1 MRRRTAEFARTRNP
15 SCRVPCRGVL
25 AGKKSSR
32 YISVAQT
39 TENETPSLKIKKFG
53 ESDGKPATEKALRY
67 IHVTRTCQNA
77 HPFENFTFCK
87 RLVRGIHSP
96 GNALRSF
103 ACTRLYEQRSAGKRN
118 SASGPQTSLN
128 RYKRRFRQGV
138 HDRKPPKD
146 TVCDT
151 SGIQSQMRGQAIAAH
166 GYPALCSFQRV
177 VQYIGPPFRDRE
189 KDCRK
194 SCEQGNKKEPHEQR
208 LRENPNTCSHGPGS
222 LSFGKPAPDHSLFA
236 IQLWI
241 VCWL

>member
-1 MRRRTAEFARTRNP
+1 MPEQGTHHVGF
-15 SCRVPCRGVL
+15 L
-25 AGKKSSR
+25 AAVSWLGKKSSR

-87 RLVRGIHSP
+87 RLVRRIYSP
-96 GNALRSF
+96 GNIFRSLDY
-103 ACTRLYEQRSAGKRN
+103 TRLYEQQRAGQRN

-151 SGIQSQMRGQAIAAH
+151 PSIQ
-166 GYPALCSFQRV
+166 
-177 VQYIGPPFRDRE
+177 RDRLTWIATWLSNRKADASRWRSRWITSSSFNTKLNWCFAFLLIIINKNANVNSFRKKVNFFFTIFSCYGTIKIRNG
-189 KDCRK
+189 KDGLA
-194 SCEQGNKKEPHEQR
+194 Q
-208 LRENPNTCSHGPGS
+208 
-222 LSFGKPAPDHSLFA
+222 
-236 IQLWI
+236 
-241 VCWL
+241 